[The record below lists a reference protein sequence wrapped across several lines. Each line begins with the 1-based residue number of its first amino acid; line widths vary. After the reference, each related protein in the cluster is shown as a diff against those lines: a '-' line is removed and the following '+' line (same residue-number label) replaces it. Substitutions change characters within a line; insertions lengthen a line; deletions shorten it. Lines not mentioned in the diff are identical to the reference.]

1 MIQHIDVHAVLRE
14 SVSAMY
20 ADLVTR
26 PTGRVVRE
34 RIERAIAPADGR
46 GDVTI
51 ARMDFT
57 GVGCIDYSCA
67 DEIVAKLLRGRPAVL
82 VLSGLADGHR
92 EAIDSVLTGHGLA
105 ALLERRDGTLE
116 ALGAPGAAAALVREV
131 LARHLAAPTSGGA
144 LALTLG

>member
-34 RIERAIAPADGR
+34 RIERAIARADGR

-67 DEIVAKLLRGRPAVL
+67 DEIEAKLLRGRPAVL

-116 ALGAPGAAAALVREV
+116 ALGAPEAAAALVREV